1 MVIYAMP
8 WFGKVKRGVYIDVG
22 GHALGQMDNS
32 FRDNINTI
40 KEIYPGTFQIILDF
54 ASNKFIDHIIRDT
67 HQFIW
72 VCDYELRSNHSWT
85 KFQLP
90 ISDKLH
96 RTVLARQLKYDF
108 IIGTNEF
115 DEIKN
120 EMPNGVTLLQIN
132 KQPPDFLDLGKIK
145 GKTRYDLLK
154 KECDYLFEIDLPS
167 AVDYGTLV
175 SSNKNYLTGLLDDK
189 KINWKDLP

>member
-1 MVIYAMP
+1 L
-8 WFGKVKRGVYIDVG
+8 GS
-22 GHALGQMDNS
+22 HALGQDGELIQ
-32 FRDNINTI
+32 RQH
-40 KEIYPGTFQIILDF
+40 K
-54 ASNKFIDHIIRDT
+54 
-67 HQFIW
+67 FIW
-72 VCDYELRSNHSWT
+72 VYGYELKGNDSWT
-85 KFQLP
+85 MFQLP

-115 DEIKN
+115 DEVKN
-120 EMPNGVTLLQIN
+120 EMPNGVTLFQIN
-132 KQPPDFLDLGKIK
+132 KHPPDFLDLGKIK

-175 SSNKNYLTGLLDDK
+175 SSNKSYLTELLDDK
-189 KINWKDLP
+189 GINWKDLP

>member
-1 MVIYAMP
+1 ME
-8 WFGKVKRGVYIDVG
+8 
-22 GHALGQMDNS
+22 NT

-40 KEIYPGTFQIILDF
+40 KEIYPGTYQIILDF
-54 ASNKFIDHIIRDT
+54 ASNKFIDHVIRDT
-67 HQFIW
+67 HKFIW
-72 VCDYELRSNHSWT
+72 VHSYELKSNDTWT
-85 KFQLP
+85 NFQLP
-90 ISDKLH
+90 ISDNLKMS
-96 RTVLARQLKYDF
+96 VLARQLKYDF

-115 DEIKN
+115 DKIKN

-132 KQPPDFLDLGKIK
+132 RQPPDFLDLEKIK

-175 SSNKNYLTGLLDDK
+175 SSNVDFLTDLLNDK
-189 KINWKDLP
+189 RVNWKDLP

>member
-1 MVIYAMP
+1 M
-8 WFGKVKRGVYIDVG
+8 K
-22 GHALGQMDNS
+22 NS
-32 FRDNINTI
+32 FRENINTI
-40 KEIYPGTFQIILDF
+40 KEIYPGTYQIILDF

-67 HQFIW
+67 HKFIW
-72 VCDYELRSNHSWT
+72 VYGYELKRNVSWT

-108 IIGTNEF
+108 IIETNEF

-175 SSNKNYLTGLLDDK
+175 SSSKDYLIALLNDIE
-189 KINWKDLP
+189 INWNDLP